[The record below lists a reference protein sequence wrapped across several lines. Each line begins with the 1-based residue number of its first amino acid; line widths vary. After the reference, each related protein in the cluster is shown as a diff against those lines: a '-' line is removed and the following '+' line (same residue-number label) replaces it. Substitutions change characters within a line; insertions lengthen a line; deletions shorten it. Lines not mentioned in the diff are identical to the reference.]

1 MENPLKKSDID
12 AISADIERLKKD
24 LAKTMEH
31 VKNGATNAA
40 SNLAD
45 DMSDEAEALYRS
57 MAKRG
62 DRAARALGKHVE
74 EQPMS
79 SLLMAFA
86 AGFFLSRL
94 TDRR

>member
-1 MENPLKKSDID
+1 MENPIKKSDID

-31 VKNGATNAA
+31 VKSGATNAA
-40 SNLAD
+40 SNLAE